1 MGDMR
6 EIVSV
11 EAIQR
16 LFLLLAV
23 VLPLMGFVIG
33 GVLGARQGSA
43 PRGAMRGLLT
53 GLIGPLNFALW
64 TLYNALTERNGLDT
78 VRNVA
83 VNITVFVVIGLALG
97 VGLALRQRPAA
108 TTEQDVF
115 EETSQAERPTNTVSG

>member
-11 EAIQR
+11 KAVQS

-23 VLPLMGFVIG
+23 VLPLAGLAIG
-33 GVLGARQGSA
+33 GLMGAQRGSA
-43 PRGAMRGLLT
+43 PRGAMRGLLA
-53 GLIGPLNFALW
+53 GLLGPLNLALW

-83 VNITVFVVIGLALG
+83 VNFTVFVVIGLALG
-97 VGLALRQRPAA
+97 IGLALWQRPVAA
-108 TTEQDVF
+108 GETISGETNPSEQ
-115 EETSQAERPTNTVSG
+115 PTNTASD